1 MDIQRITK
9 EKWTEI
15 YACRFDMFE
24 THIDNLK
31 KQIDSIKNDKSVS
44 KELIKILKD
53 ELCQAQ
59 KVLDGF
65 NEVE

>member
-1 MDIQRITK
+1 MDRITK
-9 EKWTEI
+9 EKWAEI
-15 YACRFDMFE
+15 YACRFEIFE
-24 THIDNLK
+24 LHIDNLK

-44 KELIKILKD
+44 KELLKILKD